1 VGAWLALNALLWLYI
16 LVYVALTVLAS
27 TLTRSTAAAGGL
39 AFGLLVVLALP
50 GAVPQVAPYLPGWL
64 LNWGQALA
72 AGVEADGW
80 RAFWTSLGL
89 ITVALGA
96 AGWLFRRQEL

>member
-1 VGAWLALNALLWLYI
+1 
-16 LVYVALTVLAS
+16 
-27 TLTRSTAAAGGL
+27 
-39 AFGLLVVLALP
+39 
-50 GAVPQVAPYLPGWL
+50 VAPYLPGWL

-72 AGVEADGW
+72 AGVEANGW